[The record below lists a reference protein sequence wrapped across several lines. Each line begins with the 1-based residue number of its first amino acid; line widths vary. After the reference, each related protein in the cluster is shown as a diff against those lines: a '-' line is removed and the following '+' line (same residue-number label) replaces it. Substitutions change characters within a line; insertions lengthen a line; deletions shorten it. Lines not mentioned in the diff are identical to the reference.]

1 MCAFS
6 DMNMKIKVSFWGD
19 EQSYKILDKISKHT
33 YKSDSDDL
41 LSNTEKSE
49 SEYFPETESETES
62 ESIISEQK
70 NSDSDSDSDTAK
82 LFPPSKKLHP
92 KLYQKKKII
101 LTKINKNNDEDGEN
115 DSEDDDKIYDGDDEN
130 DDDNIYKL
138 SSPLYD
144 SDSNDRLHRLTLLYE
159 IKKQNNDQNDLTNDE
174 NFFDQITVDEIR
186 SHFNNTSDDEIDG
199 N

>member
-1 MCAFS
+1 MCDFL
-6 DMNMKIKVSFWGD
+6 DMNKIIKVSFWRD
-19 EQSYKILDKISKHT
+19 EHSYNILDKISKLD
-33 YKSDSDDL
+33 YKSDSDDDL
-41 LSNTEKSE
+41 LSNTEKSESEYFPEKSE

-70 NSDSDSDSDTAK
+70 NSDSDSDTAK
-82 LFPPSKKLHP
+82 FFPTSKKLHP

-130 DDDNIYKL
+130 DDDNLYKV

-144 SDSNDRLHRLTLLYE
+144 SDENDRLHRLTLLCE
-159 IKKQNNDQNDLTNDE
+159 IKKQNKIHL
-174 NFFDQITVDEIR
+174 
-186 SHFNNTSDDEIDG
+186 SG